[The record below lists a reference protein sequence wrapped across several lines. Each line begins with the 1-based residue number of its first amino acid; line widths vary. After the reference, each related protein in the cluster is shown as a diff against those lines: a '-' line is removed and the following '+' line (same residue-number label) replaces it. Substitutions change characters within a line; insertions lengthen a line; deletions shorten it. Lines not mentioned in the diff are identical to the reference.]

1 MPKGVRMSEADREL
15 QRRRIFQ
22 AASQLFIR
30 QGFHETSI
38 RQVAQATGLGKS
50 TLYDYFASKEEILLF
65 FVESL
70 MDVTHVAASEISAQ
84 DLPAPE
90 KLRRIVQSLWQ
101 YLEENRAMAI
111 LIAKEASRLGD
122 EATRRLAVRRAKYR
136 SILEGVL
143 TQGVEEGSLR
153 PMDPRMTALALHSMI
168 SVPFYDWLV
177 RQDADKGRADADA
190 LLELFFQ
197 GVMKR

>member
-1 MPKGVRMSEADREL
+1 MPKGVRMSEEDRDR

-30 QGFHETSI
+30 QGFHETSMQ
-38 RQVAQATGLGKS
+38 QVAQATGLGKS

-90 KLRRIVQSLWQ
+90 KLSRIVHSLWQ

-111 LIAKEASRLGD
+111 LIAKEASRLGE

-136 SILEGVL
+136 HILEGVL
-143 TQGVEEGSLR
+143 AQGVEEGSLR
-153 PMDPRMTALALHSMI
+153 PMDPRMIALALHSMI

-177 RQDADKGRADADA
+177 RPEADKGRADADA
-190 LLELFFQ
+190 LLGLFLH

>member
-1 MPKGVRMSEADREL
+1 
-15 QRRRIFQ
+15 
-22 AASQLFIR
+22 
-30 QGFHETSI
+30 
-38 RQVAQATGLGKS
+38 
-50 TLYDYFASKEEILLF
+50 
-65 FVESL
+65 
-70 MDVTHVAASEISAQ
+70 VAASEISAQ